1 MKRFQE
7 AEDQQGGGI
16 RGGERGG
23 GKCEGR
29 EAEVQGARGRERGS
43 ALEEEVK
50 RFHREAEDVQAKVS
64 RGGGGEGRGESDWM
78 RMCAALQL
86 HLPPTLSTVFELFP

>member
-1 MKRFQE
+1 MEVKRFQE
-7 AEDQQGGGI
+7 AGDQQANVSAGGM

-23 GKCEGR
+23 GEWEGR

-50 RFHREAEDVQAKVS
+50 RSHSEAEDLQAKVS
-64 RGGGGEGRGESDWM
+64 AGGGGGEGRK
-78 RMCAALQL
+78 
-86 HLPPTLSTVFELFP
+86 